1 MKKWPLRWKLALYS
15 ALLALAATIGGA
27 ATTWTVMRYEEIA
40 AFDRRL
46 TMDAHELFRDVEHFD
61 RDANPDR
68 NAFQEIFVPLALRN
82 RVIEVTDAGGKT
94 LYLSPSLREALS
106 GDGIKEIHTRKIGK
120 RSIRVG
126 EFTERGL
133 TLRVGADLKEIN
145 QIGTDIFRGM
155 LAAIPTVLLVIVVG
169 GRWVAG
175 KAIAPVEE
183 IRQAAA
189 QITVRRLDQ
198 RLPVPPT
205 GDEIAGLI
213 EVLNAAFER
222 LQRSFEQ
229 SARFSA
235 DASHHLKTPLAVLRA
250 GIEEILNDAD
260 CKLETQAT
268 AEGLLHRV
276 HQLNSV
282 ADNLLLLARTDAG
295 RLELRKNEFD
305 LSELLEGVLDDAHAL
320 AEPLYLTIEAEVPK
334 ILRVKADREFV
345 GMITQNLLENAIK
358 YNVRG
363 GRVRVEARAANGSV
377 ELSIGNTGEGIPAHR
392 TAHLFERFYR
402 VRGDERVGGSGLG
415 LSTARELAR
424 AHGGDIVLV
433 KSTPEWTEFRV
444 SLPQLAERP
453 PGVSTSSR
461 KAATLKVTTLLLFTF
476 GPILR
481 SI

>member
-1 MKKWPLRWKLALYS
+1 MKNWPLRWKLALYS

-27 ATTWTVMRYEEIA
+27 VTTWTVMRYEEIA

-46 TMDAHELFRDVEHFD
+46 TMDAHELFRDVEHFN
-61 RDANPDR
+61 RGGNGEPS
-68 NAFQEIFVPLALRN
+68 AFQEIFVPLALRD

-94 LYLSPSLREALS
+94 LYLSPGLREPLS
-106 GDGIKEIHTRKIGK
+106 SDGIKEFHTREIAGH
-120 RSIRVG
+120 SIRLG
-126 EFTERGL
+126 EFTENGL

-145 QIGTDIFRGM
+145 QIGHDIARGL
-155 LAAIPTVLLVIVVG
+155 LAAIPTVLILIVIG

-189 QITVRRLDQ
+189 QITAQRLDQ

-229 SARFSA
+229 SVRFSA
-235 DASHHLKTPLAVLRA
+235 DASHHLKTPIAVLRA
-250 GIEEILNDAD
+250 GIEEIMAD
-260 CKLETQAT
+260 STCSLAVQAT

-282 ADNLLLLARTDAG
+282 ADNLLLLARADAG
-295 RLELRKNEFD
+295 RLELHIKEFD
-305 LSELLEGVLDDAHAL
+305 LSELLEGVLDDARAL
-320 AEPLYLTIEAEVPK
+320 AEPLNLTVEAEVPK
-334 ILRVKADREFV
+334 SLPLNADRAFV
-345 GMITQNLLENAIK
+345 GMIAQKLLENAIK
-358 YNVRG
+358 YNAPG
-363 GRVRVEARAANGSV
+363 GRVRVTARAVNGSV
-377 ELSIGNTGEGIPAHR
+377 ELAVGNTGEGIPDERAS
-392 TAHLFERFYR
+392 HLFERFYR

-424 AHGGDIVLV
+424 AHGGEIVLLRSD
-433 KSTPEWTEFRV
+433 STWTELSVR
-444 SLPQLAERP
+444 LPRLA
-453 PGVSTSSR
+453 
-461 KAATLKVTTLLLFTF
+461 
-476 GPILR
+476 
-481 SI
+481 